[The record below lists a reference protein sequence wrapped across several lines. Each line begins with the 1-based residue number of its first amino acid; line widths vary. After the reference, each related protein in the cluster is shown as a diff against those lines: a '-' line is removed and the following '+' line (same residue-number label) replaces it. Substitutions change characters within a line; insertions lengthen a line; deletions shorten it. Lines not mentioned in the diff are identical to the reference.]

1 MGVVKALIACEE
13 SQHYHKEGCKMIGY
27 PSHYE
32 PVVKQPRRN
41 KYGEWRD
48 IIVDGKRYSYCP
60 ICFGYKRL

>member
-1 MGVVKALIACEE
+1 MKLWIDKQGGR
-13 SQHYHKEGCKMIGY
+13 HYHKEGCKMIGY
-27 PSHYE
+27 PYHYE